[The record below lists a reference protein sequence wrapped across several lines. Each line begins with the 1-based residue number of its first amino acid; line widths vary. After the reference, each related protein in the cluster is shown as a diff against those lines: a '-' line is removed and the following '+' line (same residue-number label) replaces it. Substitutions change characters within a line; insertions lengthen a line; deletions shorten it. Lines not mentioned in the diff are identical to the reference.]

1 VAPSPAIAALRADL
15 APPSN
20 VAASVS
26 AASVGPDAVGAHAA
40 GPDDVGAAAVGTAA
54 ADAARV
60 VEAFWAR
67 VDRDGAP
74 LVEPVPGAPGERIV
88 TFLWRDRHGTGPGTR
103 GVLLLANKLTDP
115 TVPEHSALERVEGT
129 DVWHRAFRLASS
141 WRGTYA
147 LAPDDGVA
155 PVEDAALGPASRWR
169 GLATRAQPDPRN
181 PRSFPGVRGSFDLSV
196 LELPDAPPQTHV
208 TRGPGV
214 VAGTVTAHDVPG
226 LDDSRRAWVHVPA
239 GTAGRPHRLLVLLDG
254 DEWIGRRDAP
264 AILDALHHDRL
275 VPPLVTLML
284 DGGETA
290 DRWGDM
296 TAGAPYLDLLTRTLP
311 DWARAHVPAL
321 RDEAPGGIL
330 VAGSSLGGLA
340 ALRAALHA
348 PDRVAGVLAQS
359 ASLWFPDQAAADA
372 PSPTVAAFAEAPA
385 AVSPATAPS
394 AGVRP
399 TAAPSAGVRPTAAP
413 SAGVLPSAGVRF
425 HVEVGRDEWVLLP
438 AHRALR
444 DVLVAR
450 GEDHVYVE
458 YEGGH
463 DALCWRGGLA
473 DGLRSLTRDGLGG
486 GRDDPGGA
494 PGDRLGGGRAASGEA
509 APAVPAGTAGDDSA
523 AGDAA

>member
-1 VAPSPAIAALRADL
+1 VAPSPAVAAIGAEL
-15 APPSN
+15 ASTTD
-20 VAASVS
+20 AASVL
-26 AASVGPDAVGAHAA
+26 A
-40 GPDDVGAAAVGTAA
+40 
-54 ADAARV
+54 
-60 VEAFWAR
+60 AFWAR
-67 VDRDGAP
+67 VERDGTP
-74 LVEPVPGAPGERIV
+74 LVEEVPGAPGERIV
-88 TFLWRDRHGTGPGTR
+88 TFLWRDRHGVGPGTR

-115 TVPEHSALERVEGT
+115 TVPKHSALERLAGT

-147 LAPDDGVA
+147 LAPDDGDA

-169 GLATRAQPDPRN
+169 GVATRAQPDPRN
-181 PRSFPGVRGSFDLSV
+181 PRSFPGARGGCDLSV

-214 VAGTVTAHDVPG
+214 LVGTVTEHDVPG
-226 LDDSRRAWVHVPA
+226 LGDVRRAWVHVPA

-264 AILDALHHDRL
+264 AILDALHHDGL

-284 DGGETA
+284 DGGATA

-311 DWARAHVPAL
+311 GWARAHVPAL

-340 ALRAALHA
+340 ALRSALHA

-372 PSPTVAAFAEAPA
+372 PSPTVTALAAAAPA
-385 AVSPATAPS
+385 
-394 AGVRP
+394 R
-399 TAAPSAGVRPTAAP
+399 
-413 SAGVLPSAGVRF
+413 VRF

-438 AHRALR
+438 AHRTLR
-444 DVLVAR
+444 DALVAR
-450 GEDHVYVE
+450 GDDHVYVE

-473 DGLRSLTRDGLGG
+473 DGLRSLTRGGQAGG
-486 GRDDPGGA
+486 GVA
-494 PGDRLGGGRAASGEA
+494 
-509 APAVPAGTAGDDSA
+509 
-523 AGDAA
+523 

>member
-1 VAPSPAIAALRADL
+1 VTGARTSDRAPAPAAPAFRPPRWTKDPPPPVAPSPAVAALRAEL
-15 APPSN
+15 AATSS

-26 AASVGPDAVGAHAA
+26 AAAVGTDA
-40 GPDDVGAAAVGTAA
+40 VGAAAVDTAAGGTAA

-60 VEAFWAR
+60 VDAFWAR

-147 LAPDDGVA
+147 LAPDDGDA

-181 PRSFPGVRGSFDLSV
+181 PRSFPGVRGGSDLSV

-214 VAGTVTAHDVPG
+214 VGGTVTEHAVPG
-226 LDDSRRAWVHVPA
+226 LDDVRRAWVHVPA
-239 GTAGRPHRLLVLLDG
+239 GTEGRPHRLLVLLDG
-254 DEWIGRRDAP
+254 DEWFGRRDAP
-264 AILDALHHDRL
+264 AILDALHHDGL

-284 DGGETA
+284 DGGATP
-290 DRWGDM
+290 DRWGAM

-311 DWARAHVPAL
+311 EWARAHVPAL

-372 PSPTVAAFAEAPA
+372 PSPTVVAFAEAPVGA
-385 AVSPATAPS
+385 S
-394 AGVRP
+394 P
-399 TAAPSAGVRPTAAP
+399 TAAPSAGVPPAAAP
-413 SAGVLPSAGVRF
+413 PAAATSAGVRF

-473 DGLRSLTRDGLGG
+473 DGLRSLTRDGLRG
-486 GRDDPGGA
+486 GRD
-494 PGDRLGGGRAASGEA
+494 E
-509 APAVPAGTAGDDSA
+509 PAGTPGEDLRLATRDLT

>member
-1 VAPSPAIAALRADL
+1 MAPSPAVAALQ
-15 APPSN
+15 
-20 VAASVS
+20 AALD
-26 AASVGPDAVGAHAA
+26 AAT
-40 GPDDVGAAAVGTAA
+40 GAAAPNAA
-54 ADAARV
+54 APGGPAQVLA
-60 VEAFWAR
+60 AFWAR
-67 VDRDGAP
+67 IDRDGTP
-74 LVEPVPGAPGERIV
+74 LVEEVLGAPGERIV

-115 TVPEHSALERVEGT
+115 TVPEHSALERLEGT

-147 LAPDDGVA
+147 LAPDDGDA

-169 GLATRAQPDPRN
+169 GVATRAQPDPRN
-181 PRSFPGVRGSFDLSV
+181 PRSFPGVRGGCDLSV

-208 TRGPGV
+208 KRGPGV
-214 VAGTVTAHDVPG
+214 PVGTVTAHEVPG
-226 LDDSRRAWVHVPA
+226 LDDVRRAWVHVPA
-239 GTAGRPHRLLVLLDG
+239 GTTGRPHRLLVLLDG

-264 AILDALHHDRL
+264 AILDALHHDGL

-284 DGGETA
+284 DGRATA

-372 PSPTVAAFAEAPA
+372 PSPTVRAFAAAPGAGASAAPSPVGAAPA
-385 AVSPATAPS
+385 APSPTGAAS
-394 AGVRP
+394 AR
-399 TAAPSAGVRPTAAP
+399 
-413 SAGVLPSAGVRF
+413 VRF

-450 GEDHVYVE
+450 GDDHVYVE

-486 GRDDPGGA
+486 GRA
-494 PGDRLGGGRAASGEA
+494 PSGEA
-509 APAVPAGTAGDDSA
+509 ARPAPAAATDDGRSRATRGDRAGGGA
-523 AGDAA
+523 A